1 MPDQPGVDFAVVA
14 YREEGRWEVGGLPTW
29 VAEDLDALLRVL
41 RQQPSEG
48 GTIGMVSFDDD
59 YFVAVRLLGDDVRLL
74 LSDVTAADESPLAR
88 QVLEALDLPLPE
100 GEDLDQVQP
109 AGDLGIFADLG
120 ISAMDLGALCG
131 ELDLY
136 PDEMLSDIATKLG
149 FADAFDQAV
158 DATAR

>member
-14 YREEGRWEVGGLPTW
+14 YREEGQWEVGGLPLW
-29 VAEDLDALLRVL
+29 VAEDLAALLRVL

-59 YFVAVRLLGDDVRLL
+59 YFVAVRLFGDDVRLL

-88 QVLEALDLPLPE
+88 QVLAALDLPIPA
-100 GEDLDQVQP
+100 GDDLEHVQP

-120 ISAMDLGALCG
+120 MSAMDLGALCG

-158 DATAR
+158 DAMAR

>member
-14 YREEGRWEVGGLPTW
+14 YREEGRWEVGGLPPW
-29 VAEDLDALLRVL
+29 VAEDLEALLRVL

-59 YFVAVRLLGDDVRLL
+59 YFVTVRLFGDDVRLL

-88 QVLEALDLPLPE
+88 QVLDALDLPIPA
-100 GEDLDQVQP
+100 GDDLEQVQP
-109 AGDLGIFADLG
+109 AGDLGLFADLG

-149 FADAFDQAV
+149 FAEAFDQAV

>member
-14 YREEGRWEVGGLPTW
+14 YREEGRWEVGGLPAW
-29 VAEDLDALLRVL
+29 VGEDLEALLRVL
-41 RQQPSEG
+41 RQQPGEG

-100 GEDLDQVQP
+100 GDDLDQVQP

-120 ISAMDLGALCG
+120 ISAMDMGALCG

>member
-29 VAEDLDALLRVL
+29 VAEDLEALLRVL

-48 GTIGMVSFDDD
+48 GTIGMVSVDDD
-59 YFVAVRLLGDDVRLL
+59 YFLAVRLFGDDVRLL

-88 QVLEALDLPLPE
+88 QVLDALELPVPAGDDLE
-100 GEDLDQVQP
+100 QVQP
-109 AGDLGIFADLG
+109 VGDLGIFADLG
-120 ISAMDLGALCG
+120 MSAMDLGALC

-149 FADAFDQAV
+149 FAEAFDQAV
-158 DATAR
+158 DAMAR

>member
-14 YREEGRWEVGGLPTW
+14 YREEGRWEVGSLPAW

-59 YFVAVRLLGDDVRLL
+59 YFVTVRLIGDEVRLL
-74 LSDVTAADESPLAR
+74 LSDVTAAEESPLAR
-88 QVLEALDLPLPE
+88 QVLAALDLPIPE
-100 GEDLDQVQP
+100 GDDLEQVQP
-109 AGDLGIFADLG
+109 AGDLGLFADLG
-120 ISAMDLGALCG
+120 MSAMDLGALCG
-131 ELDLY
+131 EIDLY

-149 FADAFDQAV
+149 FAEAFDQAV
-158 DATAR
+158 DAAGR

>member
-1 MPDQPGVDFAVVA
+1 
-14 YREEGRWEVGGLPTW
+14 
-29 VAEDLDALLRVL
+29 
-41 RQQPSEG
+41 
-48 GTIGMVSFDDD
+48 
-59 YFVAVRLLGDDVRLL
+59 

-88 QVLEALDLPLPE
+88 QVLDALDLPIPV
-100 GEDLDQVQP
+100 GDDLEHVQP

-120 ISAMDLGALCG
+120 MSAMDLGALCG

-158 DATAR
+158 DAMAR

>member
-14 YREEGRWEVGGLPTW
+14 YREEGRWEVGGLPSW
-29 VAEDLDALLRVL
+29 VAEDLESLLRVL

-59 YFVAVRLLGDDVRLL
+59 YFVAVRLVGDEVRLL

-88 QVLEALDLPLPE
+88 QVLDALDLPIPA
-100 GEDLDQVQP
+100 GDDLERVQP
-109 AGDLGIFADLG
+109 AGDLGLFADLG
-120 ISAMDLGALCG
+120 MSAMDLGALCG
-131 ELDLY
+131 EFDLY

-149 FADAFDQAV
+149 FAEAFDQAV
-158 DATAR
+158 DAMVR